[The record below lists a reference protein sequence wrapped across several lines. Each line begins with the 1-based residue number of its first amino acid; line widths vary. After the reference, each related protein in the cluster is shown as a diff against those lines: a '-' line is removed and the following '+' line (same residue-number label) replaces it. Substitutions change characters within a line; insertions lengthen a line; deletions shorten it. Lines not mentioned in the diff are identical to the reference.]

1 VKSLVGP
8 GKGDWAFLTK
18 PKLFHEKKPKSN
30 ISAKSELLKSLGA
43 TSNKE
48 NTCAALRLPSFG
60 DEVSIVE
67 VASQGV
73 MIMAIVAGNGEHM
86 VLVP

>member
-30 ISAKSELLKSLGA
+30 ISAKSELLKS
-43 TSNKE
+43 
-48 NTCAALRLPSFG
+48 
-60 DEVSIVE
+60 
-67 VASQGV
+67 
-73 MIMAIVAGNGEHM
+73 
-86 VLVP
+86 